1 MSYSNLVFCAQLL
14 VTTVVLLQ
22 SCGTWTVVSGAV
34 WTPSTTTTAT
44 VAIAMTTAQPLA
56 TTTVVGGNAS
66 VASSITS
73 GPPAV
78 VRGANREG
86 RAWSFGM
93 MQKYDLPGELGQPCS
108 GSDDCRQFAYEC
120 DEQKRICECAD
131 GYQPDQTQAVCVGA
145 VGRRCYYD
153 SHCIANAFC
162 KGQMVCTCKREFGY
176 LSADKW
182 SCQASSASSLLLPHR
197 KFSSWWSSSMGLLR
211 GAAAIVISL
220 LLVSISSGSGSIW
233 QQTCIGTLC
242 TGTSD

>member
-1 MSYSNLVFCAQLL
+1 MLHSNDCFQFHYLQAKFNCPYGCFCFVSGDTSSFRGQLYHTKFHPLNLRQPPTPKFGIPKMSYSNLVFCAQLL

-56 TTTVVGGNAS
+56 TTTVAGGNAS

-93 MQKYDLPGELGQPCS
+93 MQKYDLPGG
-108 GSDDCRQFAYEC
+108 AY
-120 DEQKRICECAD
+120 
-131 GYQPDQTQAVCVGA
+131 V
-145 VGRRCYYD
+145 
-153 SHCIANAFC
+153 F
-162 KGQMVCTCKREFGY
+162 
-176 LSADKW
+176 
-182 SCQASSASSLLLPHR
+182 
-197 KFSSWWSSSMGLLR
+197 
-211 GAAAIVISL
+211 
-220 LLVSISSGSGSIW
+220 
-233 QQTCIGTLC
+233 
-242 TGTSD
+242 